1 MDGNTYDENLLSGIL
16 FASSSLSLLYH
27 NINYIYKKHNEKDC
41 KMREFLEKADILL
54 PDFNKVDGSK
64 WAVIACDQFTSEP
77 DYWNEVKSFV
87 GESASALNLVLPEIY
102 LEDNRSAR
110 VEKINA
116 TMKLYLDTVL
126 CAHENSMIYLER
138 TDSVGN
144 IRRGV
149 IGKIDLED
157 YDYSKDATSLIRA
170 TEGTV
175 LERIP
180 PRVEVRKN
188 AEIELPHVMLLID
201 DIKKEGIEKI
211 AERKNDFQ
219 KAYDFT
225 LMLGGGKA
233 CAYFMDDKAVSDFQ
247 SVLNKL
253 TEGKENP
260 LLFAVGD
267 GNHSLATAKA
277 HYEALKAELGDA
289 AKEHPARYALAEVVN
304 IHDDSLGFEPI
315 FRAVFGADN
324 ASLISELEKYA
335 SETEKA
341 PENSQYP
348 AQSIHCIYDGKEKDI
363 SFAHGSHTLAVG
375 TLQIFLDEY
384 LKSHKECK
392 IDYIHD
398 ESSLESIAKA
408 ENAVGFLFEGMSK
421 SELFAAVSRDG
432 ALPRKTFSMGHARDK
447 RYYIESRKIK

>member
-1 MDGNTYDENLLSGIL
+1 
-16 FASSSLSLLYH
+16 
-27 NINYIYKKHNEKDC
+27 
-41 KMREFLEKADILL
+41 MREFLEKADILL
-54 PDFNKVDGSK
+54 PDFDKIDGSK

-77 DYWNEVKSFV
+77 DYWNEARSII
-87 GESASALNLVLPEIY
+87 GGSASALNLVLPEIY

-116 TMKLYLDTVL
+116 AMKEYLTSVL
-126 CAHENSMIYLER
+126 CAHKDSMIYLER

-157 YDYSKDATSLIRA
+157 YDYQKDATSLIRA

-180 PRVEVRKN
+180 PRVEVRRN

-201 DIKKEGIEKI
+201 DTEKEGIEKI
-211 AERKNDFQ
+211 AERKGDFA
-219 KAYDFT
+219 KAYDFE
-225 LMLGGGKA
+225 LMLGGGKV

-247 SVLNKL
+247 SLLNKL

-289 AKEHPARYALAEVVN
+289 AKNHPARYALAEVVN

-324 ASLISELEKYA
+324 DALISELEKYA
-335 SETEKA
+335 AETEKA

-348 AQSIHCIYDGKEKDI
+348 AQSIHCIYNGKEKDI
-363 SFAHGSHTLAVG
+363 IFSHGAHTLAVG

-398 ESSLESIAKA
+398 EASLESIAKA
-408 ENAVGFLFEGMSK
+408 ENAAGFLFEGMSK
-421 SELFAAVSRDG
+421 SELFTAVSRDG